1 METILQRLTD
11 LDEISGALLIGKDGL
26 IVSGA
31 LQNED
36 EEMLGAMSAA
46 VFGSIANF
54 TTQVNNGDILHVIL
68 ETQNGII
75 QLAERQVRKKKS
87 ETRVAAGDA
96 GAPAR
101 RTVLVWRWRPPPQ
114 LTSDCLH
121 NLQRF
126 VGKSAAGERLPTCR
140 GTRREYFRHRS
151 ALITN

>member
-54 TTQVNNGDILHVIL
+54 TTQVNNGEILHVIL

-75 QLAERQVRKKKS
+75 QLAEAGDLILIVTAQVGGNLGRVRLEMKKASRQITKL
-87 ETRVAAGDA
+87 VAA
-96 GAPAR
+96 
-101 RTVLVWRWRPPPQ
+101 
-114 LTSDCLH
+114 
-121 NLQRF
+121 
-126 VGKSAAGERLPTCR
+126 
-140 GTRREYFRHRS
+140 Y
-151 ALITN
+151 

>member
-75 QLAERQVRKKKS
+75 QLAEAGELILIVTTQAGGNLGRVRLEMKKASRQIANL
-87 ETRVAAGDA
+87 VAA
-96 GAPAR
+96 
-101 RTVLVWRWRPPPQ
+101 
-114 LTSDCLH
+114 
-121 NLQRF
+121 
-126 VGKSAAGERLPTCR
+126 
-140 GTRREYFRHRS
+140 Y
-151 ALITN
+151 

>member
-11 LDEISGALLIGKDGL
+11 LNEISGALLIGKDGL

-54 TTQVNNGDILHVIL
+54 TTQVNNGEILHVIL

-75 QLAERQVRKKKS
+75 QLAEAGDLILVVTTQAGGNIGRVRLEMKKASRQI
-87 ETRVAAGDA
+87 TQLVAA
-96 GAPAR
+96 
-101 RTVLVWRWRPPPQ
+101 
-114 LTSDCLH
+114 
-121 NLQRF
+121 
-126 VGKSAAGERLPTCR
+126 
-140 GTRREYFRHRS
+140 Y
-151 ALITN
+151 